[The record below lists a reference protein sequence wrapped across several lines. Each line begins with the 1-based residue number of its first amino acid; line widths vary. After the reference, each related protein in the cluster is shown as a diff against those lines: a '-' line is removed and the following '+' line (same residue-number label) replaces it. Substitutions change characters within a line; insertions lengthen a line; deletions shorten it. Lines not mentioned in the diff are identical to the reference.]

1 MESSDKGGEPKVSQ
15 MRVKSI
21 EAVGIVLAMIGSN
34 DLDKDIDGIESV
46 LDQGGVLYVRDIE
59 KDSRLWVYVN

>member
-1 MESSDKGGEPKVSQ
+1 

-46 LDQGGVLYVRDIE
+46 LDQGGVLYVQDIE
-59 KDSRLWVYVN
+59 KDSRLWIYVN